1 MKSLDYVVLVAA
13 LALIAVASAQAIP
26 KDPAP
31 AALAP
36 APAAPPAATSA
47 APAAPD
53 ADAAKADTPE
63 ARRAARIEALK
74 KREAEFRLRQS
85 LRTRRTRQL
94 AVEQTAVKDVLSMLA
109 QWGGFSVVYDPD
121 LEQAGIDLAARSVT
135 LSFTGLTYD
144 DALTLVLPRECGYRV
159 GPGYVLVTTLEKS
172 WVPLRTATYSI
183 RLALAEIPNFE
194 GPHIN
199 VGDLTQQAA
208 SASGGGGAFGNI
220 FNPPAAESDEGKAT
234 PDRIME
240 IIKKFVRH
248 ENDRRI
254 APWDDEGGPASMSY
268 MNGMLV
274 VSQTDAG
281 HAAVAR
287 LIAMIE

>member
-1 MKSLDYVVLVAA
+1 MKSLDHVVLVAA

-36 APAAPPAATSA
+36 AAPLAATSA
-47 APAAPD
+47 VPAAPD

-63 ARRAARIEALK
+63 ARRAARIDALK

-85 LRTRRTRQL
+85 LRTRRAKLT
-94 AVEQTAVKDVLSMLA
+94 VEQTAVKDVLSMLA
-109 QWGGFSVVYDPD
+109 QWGGFSIVYDPD

-135 LSFTGLTYD
+135 LSFTGLSYD

-172 WVPLRTATYSI
+172 WVPLRTATYSV

-199 VGDLTQQAA
+199 ISDITQQAA
-208 SASGGGGAFGNI
+208 SASGGGAFGNI
-220 FNPPAAESDEGKAT
+220 FNPPAVESDEGKVT
-234 PDRIME
+234 PDRIIE

-268 MNGMLV
+268 MNGVLV

>member
-1 MKSLDYVVLVAA
+1 MKSLDHVVLVAA

-31 AALAP
+31 AAL

-63 ARRAARIEALK
+63 ARRAARIDALK

-85 LRTRRTRQL
+85 LRTRRAKLT
-94 AVEQTAVKDVLSMLA
+94 VEQTAVKDVLSMLA
-109 QWGGFSVVYDPD
+109 QWGGFSIVYDPD

-135 LSFTGLTYD
+135 LSFTGLSYD

-172 WVPLRTATYSI
+172 WVPLRTATYSV

-199 VGDLTQQAA
+199 ISDITQQAA
-208 SASGGGGAFGNI
+208 SASGGGAFGNI
-220 FNPPAAESDEGKAT
+220 FNPPAVESDEGKVT
-234 PDRIME
+234 PDRIIE

-268 MNGMLV
+268 MNGVLV

>member
-1 MKSLDYVVLVAA
+1 M
-13 LALIAVASAQAIP
+13 
-26 KDPAP
+26 
-31 AALAP
+31 
-36 APAAPPAATSA
+36 
-47 APAAPD
+47 
-53 ADAAKADTPE
+53 
-63 ARRAARIEALK
+63 EALK

-85 LRTRRTRQL
+85 LRTRRTKL

-109 QWGGFSVVYDPD
+109 QWGGFSIVYDPD

-144 DALTLVLPRECGYRV
+144 DALTLVLPRECGYRA

-172 WVPLRTATYSI
+172 WIPLRTATYSV

-194 GPHIN
+194 GPHVNIS
-199 VGDLTQQAA
+199 DITQQAS
-208 SASGGGGAFGNI
+208 SASGGGGAFGSI
-220 FNPPAAESDEGKAT
+220 FNPAAAQPDEGKVT

-240 IIKKFVRH
+240 IIKKFIRH

-281 HAAVAR
+281 HAAIAR
-287 LIAMIE
+287 LLAMIE

>member
-36 APAAPPAATSA
+36 AAPPAATSA
-47 APAAPD
+47 VPAAPD

-63 ARRAARIEALK
+63 ARRAARIDALK

-85 LRTRRTRQL
+85 LRTRRVKL
-94 AVEQTAVKDVLSMLA
+94 AVEQTAVKDVLLMLA
-109 QWGGFSVVYDPD
+109 QWGGFSIVYDPD

-135 LSFTGLTYD
+135 LSFTGLSYD

-172 WVPLRTATYSI
+172 WVPLRTATYSV

-199 VGDLTQQAA
+199 ISDITQQAA

-220 FNPPAAESDEGKAT
+220 FNPPAVESDEGKVT
-234 PDRIME
+234 PDRIIE

-268 MNGMLV
+268 MNGVLV